1 MGASIAAGLGFQA
14 ALDILKPDKPART
27 IAVIGDS
34 TFFHS
39 GMTGLLD
46 AAYNGVGVIT
56 IILDNRIT
64 AMTGHQENPGSGFTL
79 SGAPAREAELE
90 TLVRALGIEMVQT
103 VDPFDLAQVREAIES
118 AMGNPGPSV
127 IIARG
132 PCALLRRLAV
142 RRPAYQ
148 VDQDTCRK
156 CKACLHVACPALYVD
171 GENVQIDAET
181 CVGCGVCSQV
191 CRFGSI
197 RQTDAAK
204 DGDE

>member
-1 MGASIAAGLGFQA
+1 MGASIAAGLGFQT
-14 ALDILKPDKPART
+14 ALDILRPDKPART

-46 AAYNGVGVIT
+46 AAYNDVGVIT

-64 AMTGHQENPGSGFTL
+64 AMTGHQENPGSGFAL
-79 SGAPAREAELE
+79 SGAPAREAQLAA
-90 TLVRALGIEMVQT
+90 LVRAIGIETVQT
-103 VDPFDLAQVREAIES
+103 VDPFDLAQVREAIS
-118 AMGNPGPSV
+118 IAMDNPGPSV

-148 VDQDTCRK
+148 VDQDACRK
-156 CKACLHVACPALYVD
+156 CRACLRVACPALYVE
-171 GENVQIDAET
+171 GENVQIDADV
-181 CVGCGVCSQV
+181 CVGCGVCSQA

-197 RQTDAAK
+197 RQAKAAE
-204 DGDE
+204 DGEE